1 MRRHTVLALLLGL
14 SLVGA
19 AGPSMA
25 EVRFGNNVFIGG
37 HNFSHQTYNRHHRLH
52 VTLYDHP
59 IRGAGC
65 VTRGSV
71 RTCRLQ
77 RIPH

>member
-1 MRRHTVLALLLGL
+1 MRHFALQAALAGLVLA
-14 SLVGA
+14 S
-19 AGPSMA
+19 AGPAGA
-25 EVRFGNNVFIGG
+25 EVHFGNNVFIGG

-52 VTLYDHP
+52 VMLYDHP

-65 VTRGSV
+65 VTRGAV

>member
-1 MRRHTVLALLLGL
+1 MRHFALQAALAGLVLA
-14 SLVGA
+14 S
-19 AGPSMA
+19 AGPAAA

-37 HNFSHQTYNRHHRLH
+37 HNFSHKTYNRHHRLH
-52 VTLYDHP
+52 VMRYDHP

-65 VTRGSV
+65 VTRGAV